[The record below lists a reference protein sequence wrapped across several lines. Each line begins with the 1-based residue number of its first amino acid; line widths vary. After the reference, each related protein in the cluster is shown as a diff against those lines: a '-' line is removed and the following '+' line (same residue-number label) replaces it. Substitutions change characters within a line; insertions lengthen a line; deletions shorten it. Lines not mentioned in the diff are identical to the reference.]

1 MVIIILNM
9 EYDRNLKRYFIKFSF
24 CGFIFIIIFYW
35 ILIIY
40 VDFIDFI
47 NKRRCLFNEIRIN
60 ILKCIDKFF
69 V

>member
-9 EYDRNLKRYFIKFSF
+9 EYDRNLKWYFIKFSF

-35 ILIIY
+35 ILIY

-47 NKRRCLFNEIRIN
+47 NKRCLFNEIRII

>member
-1 MVIIILNM
+1 M
-9 EYDRNLKRYFIKFSF
+9 EYDRNLKWYFIKFGF

-47 NKRRCLFNEIRIN
+47 NKRCLFNEIRII